1 MEPTLEYLACPQCKQ
16 AFKTDKGYL
25 CRDCGIEF
33 PEVNNVPVLINEA
46 NSVFRLDDFVQNRNT
61 TYGAPLSGLNRLI
74 VAMTPSISV
83 NPGSARN
90 YSNFFDGLRK
100 MNARPRILVI
110 GGAVLGKGMD
120 LAQMGDDFELVE
132 TDVSF
137 GGRTRLICDAHDL
150 PFVSDSFDGVIAQ
163 AVLEHVIDPHRCV
176 SELFRVLR
184 PSGLVYAETPFM
196 QQVHMGRYDFMR
208 FSHLGHRRLFRDFDE
223 IKSGPVGGPGMALAW
238 AWAFFLRSLFRRGR
252 LQQAAFTVGSL
263 TGFWLKYFDHFLKDH
278 PGSFDAASVYFFLG
292 SKSETRLSDREIIGL
307 YRGTF

>member
-1 MEPTLEYLACPQCKQ
+1 MEPTKEYLACPRCKQ
-16 AFKTDKGYL
+16 AFNLDEGYL
-25 CRDCGIEF
+25 CKHCDIAF

-46 NSVFRLDDFVQNRNT
+46 NSVFRLDDFTQSRNT
-61 TYGAPLSGLNRLI
+61 TYGGPLSRWYR
-74 VAMTPSISV
+74 VVAAMTPSISV

-90 YSNFFDGLRK
+90 YSSFFDKLRK
-100 MNARPRILVI
+100 MNDRPRILVI

-137 GGRTRLICDAHDL
+137 GERTGLICDAHDL

-184 PSGLVYAETPFM
+184 PNGLVYAETPFM
-196 QQVHMGRYDFMR
+196 QQVHMGRYDFLR

-223 IKSGPVGGPGMALAW
+223 IASGPVGGPGMALAW

-252 LQQAAFTVGSL
+252 LQQAAFAAGSL
-263 TGFWLKYFDHFLKDH
+263 TGFWLKYFDHFLTDH
-278 PGSFDAASVYFFLG
+278 PGSFDAASCYFFLG
-292 SKSETRLSDREIIGL
+292 SKSATRISDREILDL